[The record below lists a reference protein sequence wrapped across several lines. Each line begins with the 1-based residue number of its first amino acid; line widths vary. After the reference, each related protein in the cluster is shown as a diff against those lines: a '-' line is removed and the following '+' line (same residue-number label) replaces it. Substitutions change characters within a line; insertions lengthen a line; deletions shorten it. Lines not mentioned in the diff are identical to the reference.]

1 MCTKFTH
8 ERRLA
13 FSEKKIHMKSQQ
25 NTSMKNYDAN
35 DVKTKILSL
44 LDEGVKK
51 EDILHAL
58 QNEFEITNSDLR
70 NVIRGIRADFIQKLN
85 VLQPGALRL

>member
-1 MCTKFTH
+1 
-8 ERRLA
+8 
-13 FSEKKIHMKSQQ
+13 
-25 NTSMKNYDAN
+25 MKNYDTN

-51 EDILHAL
+51 EEILQTL
-58 QNEFEITNSDLR
+58 QKEFEITNSDLR
-70 NVIRGIRADFIQKLN
+70 NVIRGIRADFIAKLN